1 MMTAAFSAAQDA
13 PARAAGASAPPCHTS
28 PAAGPHAFGEPGG
41 AAPAPVVRLSG
52 ICKAFGPTRANDA
65 VDLVVGAGEVLGL
78 VGGNGAGKS
87 TLMRIL
93 CGVTR
98 ADAGRITLRG
108 VDIAPDLYDTTLAQ
122 AGGIRIVH
130 QELSLCDNLSVAE
143 NFFLE
148 APEAARALPGWRRI
162 FRARA
167 RAALDE
173 VFPDHG
179 ISVDARVAHLQIGQR
194 QMVEIARAVATPQVR
209 LVILDEPTSS
219 LGLERSRQ
227 LRAYIK
233 ARTAQG
239 LAFIFISHKLQ
250 EVVDIA
256 HRVLVLRNGR
266 SVWCG
271 PAVEASV
278 EALVRAMGGASE
290 SEMRSRRAGRP
301 VIGAEAPEQVRLSGP
316 LVAAL
321 GRDVV
326 LRAGEVVGLAGLE
339 GSGQRDLL
347 HRLHRRP
354 GAGILR
360 RGNASFVS
368 GDRQKEGVFPLWSVL
383 SNIALGRLEGRAP
396 LGLVQEAQERAA
408 ARAAAEK
415 LKLDPARFDSP
426 ILDLS
431 GGNQQKALVARALVG
446 DAGTILFDD
455 PTRGVDVG
463 AKEDFYAL
471 IGTVARAGRL
481 VIWHST
487 EDIEFL
493 ECDRVLVFAGGRI
506 VRELVGAEITEQA
519 IVDASFAGSGPS
531 ERDATAGA
539 RGLADRL
546 VDLAPFASLAAVF
559 ALMAWVNPLTVS
571 LFGLELLLGPALAL
585 VLVALAQM
593 FVVGGSEIDLG
604 VGAFAGLVN
613 VLSATL
619 LLDTPWLG
627 ALALVA
633 GVLAYGLIGATIQLR
648 RIPAIV
654 VTLGAS
660 FIWIGVGY
668 TLQPTPGGAS
678 PEWLSAAFAWT
689 LFDVPASLV
698 LIGVAALVALAI
710 DRSPLG
716 VVLRG
721 FGNNAP
727 AMTLGGWSPL
737 RYAILRYM
745 LASLFAL
752 AAGLSLTAINTA
764 SDINAGGPFTLISVA
779 AVVMGGCALIG
790 GLVSPLGV
798 VAGALT
804 LALVGAL
811 LGALGVSTDYNAAVQ
826 GCLLLSMLAL
836 RALADRREA
845 RR

>member
-1 MMTAAFSAAQDA
+1 MMTAVFPAAQDA
-13 PARAAGASAPPCHTS
+13 PAARAGVSAPLRRS
-28 PAAGPHAFGEPGG
+28 PPATGTDPGAPHP
-41 AAPAPVVRLSG
+41 PVVRLSG
-52 ICKAFGPTRANDA
+52 ICKAFGPTRANDGI
-65 VDLVVGAGEVLGL
+65 DLMVAPGEVLGL

-87 TLMRIL
+87 TLMRVL

-98 ADAGRITLRG
+98 ADAGSLQIRG
-108 VDIAPDLYDTTLAQ
+108 VDIAPDLYDTALAQ

-227 LRAYIK
+227 LRAFIK
-233 ARTAQG
+233 ARTKEG

-266 SVWCG
+266 SVWSG

-278 EALVRAMGGASE
+278 EALVQAMGGPTEGVMA
-290 SEMRSRRAGRP
+290 SRRAARP
-301 VIGAEAPEQVRLSGP
+301 AIGESARERVRLTGALIAP
-316 LVAAL
+316 L

-347 HRLHRRP
+347 HALQGRP
-354 GAGILR
+354 GPGIARAGK
-360 RGNASFVS
+360 ASFVS

-383 SNIALGRLEGRAP
+383 SNIALGRLESRGP
-396 LGLVQEAQERAA
+396 LGRVDDGQERTA

-446 DAGTILFDD
+446 EADTILFDD
-455 PTRGVDVG
+455 PTRGVDVA

-471 IGTVARAGRL
+471 IGSVARAGRL

-493 ECDRVLVFAGGRI
+493 ECDRVLVFSGGRI
-506 VRELVGAEITEQA
+506 VRELVGTAITEAA
-519 IVDASFAGSGPS
+519 IVDASFAGTGAL

-539 RGLADRL
+539 RGPLDRL

-571 LFGLELLLGPALAL
+571 MFGLELLLGPAIAL

-619 LLDTPWLG
+619 LFDTPWLG
-627 ALALVA
+627 VVALIAS
-633 GVLAYGLIGATIQLR
+633 VLAYGLIGATIQLR

-660 FIWIGVGY
+660 FIWLGLGY

-689 LFDVPASLV
+689 LADVPAT
-698 LIGVAALVALAI
+698 LILIAVAAIIALAI
-710 DRSPLG
+710 DRSPFG

-721 FGNNAP
+721 FGNNAQ

-790 GLVSPLGV
+790 GMISPLGV

>member
-1 MMTAAFSAAQDA
+1 MMTAAYPAAQGA
-13 PARAAGASAPPCHTS
+13 SAKAAGASAPHLRL
-28 PAAGPHAFGEPGG
+28 AATG
-41 AAPAPVVRLSG
+41 AHPDAPVARLAG
-52 ICKAFGPTRANDA
+52 ICKAFGPTRANDGI
-65 VDLVVGAGEVLGL
+65 DLVVAPGEVLGL

-98 ADAGRITLRG
+98 ADAGSIEIRG
-108 VDIAPDLYDTTLAQ
+108 VSIETDLYDTTLAQ
-122 AGGIRIVH
+122 TGGIRIVH

-148 APEAARALPGWRRI
+148 APEGARAMPGWRRLY
-162 FRARA
+162 RARA

-173 VFPDHG
+173 VFPGHG
-179 ISVDARVAHLQIGQR
+179 ISVDARIGHLQIGQR
-194 QMVEIARAVATPQVR
+194 QMVEIARAVTAPQVR

-227 LRAYIK
+227 LRAFIK
-233 ARTAQG
+233 ARAAAG
-239 LAFIFISHKLQ
+239 LSFIFISHKLQ

-266 SVWCG
+266 TAWSG
-271 PAVEASV
+271 PAAQASV
-278 EALVRAMGGASE
+278 AALVNAMGGPTEGA
-290 SEMRSRRAGRP
+290 MAGRRAARAG
-301 VIGAEAPEQVRLSGP
+301 IAEDAGEVVRLSGDI
-316 LVAAL
+316 VAPL

-347 HRLHRRP
+347 HRLFDRP
-354 GAGILR
+354 RGGISR
-360 RGNASFVS
+360 KGGASFVS

-383 SNIALGRLEGRAP
+383 SNIALGRLEGRTP
-396 LGLVQEAQERAA
+396 LGLVHERTEREA
-408 ARAAAEK
+408 ARGAAEK
-415 LKLDPARFDSP
+415 LKLDPDRFDSP

-455 PTRGVDVG
+455 PTRGVDVA

-471 IGTVARAGRL
+471 IGQLSRGDGARAGRL
-481 VIWHST
+481 VVWHST

-493 ECDRVLVFAGGRI
+493 ECDRVLVFSGGRI
-506 VRELVGAEITEQA
+506 VRELVGPEITEQA
-519 IVDASFAGSGPS
+519 IVDASFAGAGAL
-531 ERDATAGA
+531 ERDGTAGA
-539 RGLADRL
+539 RGLAAWL

-571 LFGLELLLGPALAL
+571 MFGLELLLGPAIAL

-619 LLDTPWLG
+619 LVDTPWLG
-627 ALALVA
+627 VLALVA

-660 FIWIGVGY
+660 FIWIGIGY
-668 TLQPTPGGAS
+668 TLQPTPGGAA

-689 LFDVPASLV
+689 IAEVPAT
-698 LIGVAALVALAI
+698 LILIAVAGGVALAI

-721 FGNNAP
+721 FGNNAQ

-737 RYAILRYM
+737 RYAVVRYM
-745 LASLFAL
+745 VASLFAL

-764 SDINAGGPFTLISVA
+764 SDVNAGGPFTLISVA

-790 GLVSPLGV
+790 GLISPLGV

-811 LGALGVSTDYNAAVQ
+811 LGALSVSTDYNAAVQ
-826 GCLLLSMLAL
+826 GCLLLSMLVL
-836 RALADRREA
+836 RAFAERRES

>member
-13 PARAAGASAPPCHTS
+13 PAARAGVSAPLRPSHVAAGTD
-28 PAAGPHAFGEPGG
+28 AA
-41 AAPAPVVRLSG
+41 APVVRLAG
-52 ICKAFGPTRANDA
+52 ICKAFGPTWANDGI
-65 VDLVVGAGEVLGL
+65 DLMVAPGEVLGL

-98 ADAGRITLRG
+98 ADAGRIALRG
-108 VDIAPDLYDTTLAQ
+108 IDIAPDLYDTGLAQ

-148 APEAARALPGWRRI
+148 APEAARALPGWRRA

-179 ISVDARVAHLQIGQR
+179 ISVDARVAHLAIGQR

-227 LRAYIK
+227 LRAFIK
-233 ARTAQG
+233 ARTREG

-266 SVWCG
+266 SVWSG

-278 EALVRAMGGASE
+278 EALVQAMGGPAE
-290 SEMRSRRAGRP
+290 GVMLSRRAARP
-301 VIGAEAPEQVRLSGP
+301 AIGEGARERVRLTGA
-316 LVAAL
+316 LVAPL

-347 HRLHRRP
+347 HALHGRP
-354 GAGILR
+354 GPGISR
-360 RGNASFVS
+360 EGKASFVS

-396 LGLVQEAQERAA
+396 LGRVDDGQERDA
-408 ARAAAEK
+408 ARVAAEK

-446 DAGTILFDD
+446 EADTILFDD
-455 PTRGVDVG
+455 PTRGVDVA

-471 IGTVARAGRL
+471 IGSVAQAGRL

-506 VRELVGAEITEQA
+506 VRELVGTEISEQA
-519 IVDASFAGSGPS
+519 IVDASFAGTGVL

-539 RGLADRL
+539 RGPLDRL

-571 LFGLELLLGPALAL
+571 MFGLELLLGPAIAL

-619 LLDTPWLG
+619 LFDTPWLG
-627 ALALVA
+627 VVALIAS
-633 GVLAYGLIGATIQLR
+633 VLAYGLIGATIQLR

-660 FIWIGVGY
+660 FIWLGLGY

-689 LFDVPASLV
+689 LADVPAT
-698 LIGVAALVALAI
+698 LILIAVAAVIALAI

-721 FGNNAP
+721 FGNNAQ

-790 GLVSPLGV
+790 GMISPLGV

-836 RALADRREA
+836 RAVADRREA

>member
-1 MMTAAFSAAQDA
+1 MMTAAYPAAQGA
-13 PARAAGASAPPCHTS
+13 SAKAGASAPHLRL
-28 PAAGPHAFGEPGG
+28 AATG
-41 AAPAPVVRLSG
+41 AHPDAPVARLAG
-52 ICKAFGPTRANDA
+52 ICKAFGPTRANDGI
-65 VDLVVGAGEVLGL
+65 DLVVAPGEVLGL

-98 ADAGRITLRG
+98 ADAGSIEIRG
-108 VDIAPDLYDTTLAQ
+108 VSIETDLYDTTLAQ
-122 AGGIRIVH
+122 TGGIRIVH

-148 APEAARALPGWRRI
+148 APEGARAMPGWRRLY
-162 FRARA
+162 RGRA

-173 VFPDHG
+173 VFPGHG
-179 ISVDARVAHLQIGQR
+179 IAVDARIGHLQIGQR
-194 QMVEIARAVATPQVR
+194 QMVEIARAVTAPQVR

-227 LRAYIK
+227 LRAFIK
-233 ARTAQG
+233 ARAAAG
-239 LAFIFISHKLQ
+239 LSFIFISHKLQ

-266 SVWCG
+266 TAWSG
-271 PAVEASV
+271 PAAQASV
-278 EALVRAMGGASE
+278 SALVNAMGGPTEGA
-290 SEMRSRRAGRP
+290 MKGRRAARAG
-301 VIGAEAPEQVRLSGP
+301 IAEDAAEVVRLSGDI
-316 LVAAL
+316 VAPL

-347 HRLHRRP
+347 HRLFDRP
-354 GAGILR
+354 RGGISR
-360 RGNASFVS
+360 KGGASFVS

-383 SNIALGRLEGRAP
+383 SNIALGRLEGRTP
-396 LGLVQEAQERAA
+396 LGLVHERTEREA
-408 ARAAAEK
+408 ARVAAEK
-415 LKLDPARFDSP
+415 LKLDPNRFHSP

-446 DAGTILFDD
+446 DADTILFDD
-455 PTRGVDVG
+455 PTRGVDVA

-471 IGTVARAGRL
+471 IGQLSRGDGARAGRL
-481 VIWHST
+481 VVWHST

-493 ECDRVLVFAGGRI
+493 ECDRVLVFSGGRI
-506 VRELVGAEITEQA
+506 VRELVGPEITEQA
-519 IVDASFAGSGPS
+519 IVDASFAGAGAL
-531 ERDATAGA
+531 ERDGTAGA
-539 RGLADRL
+539 RGLADWL

-571 LFGLELLLGPALAL
+571 MFGLELLLGPAIAL

-619 LLDTPWLG
+619 LVDTPWLG
-627 ALALVA
+627 VLALVA

-660 FIWIGVGY
+660 FIWIGIGY
-668 TLQPTPGGAS
+668 TLQPTPGGAA

-689 LFDVPASLV
+689 IAEVPAT
-698 LIGVAALVALAI
+698 LILIAVAGGVALAI

-721 FGNNAP
+721 FGNNAQ

-737 RYAILRYM
+737 RYAVVRYM
-745 LASLFAL
+745 VASLFAL

-764 SDINAGGPFTLISVA
+764 SDVNAGGPFTLISVA

-790 GLVSPLGV
+790 GLISPLGV

-811 LGALGVSTDYNAAVQ
+811 LGALSVSTDYNAAVQ
-826 GCLLLSMLAL
+826 GCLLLAMLVL
-836 RALADRREA
+836 RAFAERREA

>member
-1 MMTAAFSAAQDA
+1 MMTAAYPAAQGA
-13 PARAAGASAPPCHTS
+13 PAKAG
-28 PAAGPHAFGEPGG
+28 
-41 AAPAPVVRLSG
+41 APAPHLRLAASGAHPDAPVARLAG
-52 ICKAFGPTRANDA
+52 ICKAFGPTRANDGI
-65 VDLVVGAGEVLGL
+65 DLVVAPGEVLGL

-98 ADAGRITLRG
+98 ADAGIIEIRG
-108 VDIAPDLYDTTLAQ
+108 VSIETEIYDTTLAQ
-122 AGGIRIVH
+122 TGGIRIVH

-148 APEAARALPGWRRI
+148 APEGARAMPGWRRLY
-162 FRARA
+162 RARA

-173 VFPDHG
+173 VFPGHG
-179 ISVDARVAHLQIGQR
+179 IAVDARIGHLQIGQR
-194 QMVEIARAVATPQVR
+194 QMVEIARAVTAPQVR

-227 LRAYIK
+227 LRAFIR
-233 ARTAQG
+233 ARAAAG
-239 LAFIFISHKLQ
+239 LSFIFISHKLQ

-266 SVWCG
+266 SAWSG
-271 PAVEASV
+271 PAAQASV
-278 EALVRAMGGASE
+278 SALVNAMGGPAE
-290 SEMRSRRAGRP
+290 GAMQGRRAARTG
-301 VIGAEAPEQVRLSGP
+301 IAEDAAAVVRLSGDI
-316 LVAAL
+316 VAPL

-339 GSGQRDLL
+339 GSGQRELL
-347 HRLHRRP
+347 HRLFDRP
-354 GAGILR
+354 RGGISR
-360 RGNASFVS
+360 KGGASFVS

-383 SNIALGRLEGRAP
+383 SNIALGRLEGRSP
-396 LGLVQEAQERAA
+396 LGLVHERTEREA
-408 ARAAAEK
+408 ARDAAEK
-415 LKLDPARFDSP
+415 LKLDPERFDSP

-455 PTRGVDVG
+455 PTRGVDVA

-471 IGTVARAGRL
+471 IGQLSRGDGARAGRL
-481 VIWHST
+481 VVWHST

-493 ECDRVLVFAGGRI
+493 ECDRVLVFSGGCI
-506 VRELVGAEITEQA
+506 MRELVGPEITEQA
-519 IVDASFAGSGPS
+519 IVDASFAGAGAL
-531 ERDATAGA
+531 ERDGTAGA
-539 RGLADRL
+539 RGLADWL

-571 LFGLELLLGPALAL
+571 MFGLELLLGPAIAL

-593 FVVGGSEIDLG
+593 FIVGGSEIDLG

-619 LLDTPWLG
+619 LVDTPWLG
-627 ALALVA
+627 VLALVA

-660 FIWIGVGY
+660 FIWIGIGY
-668 TLQPTPGGAS
+668 TLQPTPGGAA

-689 LFDVPASLV
+689 IAEVPATLI
-698 LIGVAALVALAI
+698 LIGVAGLVALAI

-721 FGNNAP
+721 FGNNAQ

-737 RYAILRYM
+737 RYAVVRYM
-745 LASLFAL
+745 VASLFAL

-790 GLVSPLGV
+790 GMISPLGV

-811 LGALGVSTDYNAAVQ
+811 LGALSVSTDYNAAVQ
-826 GCLLLSMLAL
+826 GCLLLAMLVL
-836 RALADRREA
+836 RAFAERREA

>member
-1 MMTAAFSAAQDA
+1 MSGATAAFAGLAGEAMDA
-13 PARAAGASAPPCHTS
+13 VSPERGCGIGEAGGH
-28 PAAGPHAFGEPGG
+28 
-41 AAPAPVVRLSG
+41 APVARLSG
-52 ICKAFGPTRANDA
+52 ICKAFGPTRANDRI
-65 VDLVVGAGEVLGL
+65 DLVVERGEVLGL

-98 ADAGRITLRG
+98 ADAGAIEIGG
-108 VDIAPDLYDTTLAQ
+108 VDVDPGIYDTALAQ
-122 AGGIRIVH
+122 IGGIRIVH

-148 APEAARALPGWRRI
+148 APEAARAVPGWRSAY
-162 FRARA
+162 RAGA
-167 RAALDE
+167 RTALDE
-173 VFPDHG
+173 VFPGHG
-179 ISVDARVAHLQIGQR
+179 INVDVPVGHLQIGQR
-194 QMVEIARAVATPQVR
+194 QMVEIARAVTAPRVR
-209 LVILDEPTSS
+209 LIILDEPTSS

-227 LRAYIK
+227 LRAFIRSR
-233 ARTAQG
+233 AAAG

-250 EVVDIA
+250 EVVEIA
-256 HRVLVLRNGR
+256 TRVLVLRNGR
-266 SVWCG
+266 MAWSG
-271 PAVEASV
+271 ASAEATV
-278 EALVRAMGGASE
+278 AALVGAMGGPSE
-290 SEMRSRRAGRP
+290 GALRKRRAARP
-301 VIGAEAPEQVRLSGP
+301 ALSPDAPVQVRIGGDV
-316 LVAAL
+316 VAPL

-347 HRLHRRP
+347 HRLFAGP
-354 GAGILR
+354 GRDLARGGIER
-360 RGNASFVS
+360 RGSASFVS

-383 SNIALGRLEGRAP
+383 SNIALGRLNGRAP
-396 LGLVQEAQERAA
+396 LGLVSEPAEREV
-408 ARAAAEK
+408 ARGAAER

-446 DAGTILFDD
+446 DASTILFDD
-455 PTRGVDVG
+455 PTRGVDVA

-471 IGTVARAGRL
+471 IGDVARAGRL
-481 VIWHST
+481 VVWHST
-487 EDIEFL
+487 EDIEFV
-493 ECDRVLVFAGGRI
+493 ECDRVLVFSGGRI

-519 IVDASFAGSGPS
+519 IVDASFAGAAAI
-531 ERDATAGA
+531 ERDGTAGR
-539 RGLADRL
+539 RGLAEWL

-559 ALMAWVNPLTVS
+559 GLMAYVNPLAVS
-571 LFGLELLLGPALAL
+571 LFGLDLLLGPAIAL

-613 VLSATL
+613 VVSATL
-619 LLDTPWLG
+619 LVGQPWLG
-627 ALALVA
+627 VA
-633 GVLAYGLIGATIQLR
+633 CLLLGLLAYGLIGATIQLR

-660 FIWIGVGY
+660 FIWIGIGY
-668 TLQPTPGGAS
+668 TLQPTPGGSS
-678 PEWLSAAFAWT
+678 PEWLTAIFAWQIAG
-689 LFDVPASLV
+689 VPAALV
-698 LIGVAALVALAI
+698 MIALAGVVALAI

-721 FGNNAP
+721 FGNNAA
-727 AMTLGGWSPL
+727 AMKLGGWSPL
-737 RYAILRYM
+737 RYAVLRYVI
-745 LASLFAL
+745 AGLFAT

-790 GLVSPLGV
+790 GLISPLGV

-804 LALVGAL
+804 LALIGAL
-811 LGALGVSTDYNAAVQ
+811 LGALDVSTDYNAAVQ
-826 GCLLLSMLAL
+826 GCLLLAMLML
-836 RALADRREA
+836 RALAGRRGEE

>member
-1 MMTAAFSAAQDA
+1 MMTAAYPAAQGA
-13 PARAAGASAPPCHTS
+13 SAKAGASAPHLRL
-28 PAAGPHAFGEPGG
+28 AATG
-41 AAPAPVVRLSG
+41 AHPDAPVARLAG
-52 ICKAFGPTRANDA
+52 ICKAFGPTRANDGI
-65 VDLVVGAGEVLGL
+65 DLVVAPGEVLGL

-98 ADAGRITLRG
+98 ADAGSIEIRG
-108 VDIAPDLYDTTLAQ
+108 VSIETDLYDTTLAQ
-122 AGGIRIVH
+122 TGGIRIVH

-148 APEAARALPGWRRI
+148 APEGARAMPGWRRLY
-162 FRARA
+162 RARA

-173 VFPDHG
+173 VFPGHG
-179 ISVDARVAHLQIGQR
+179 IAVDARIGHLQIGQR
-194 QMVEIARAVATPQVR
+194 QMVEIARAVTAPQVR

-227 LRAYIK
+227 LRAFIR
-233 ARTAQG
+233 ARAAAG
-239 LAFIFISHKLQ
+239 LSFIFISHKLQ

-266 SVWCG
+266 SAWSG
-271 PAVEASV
+271 PAAQASV
-278 EALVRAMGGASE
+278 SALVNAMGGPTEGTMAG
-290 SEMRSRRAGRP
+290 RRAARAG
-301 VIGAEAPEQVRLSGP
+301 IAEYAAEVVRLSGEI
-316 LVAAL
+316 VAPL

-339 GSGQRDLL
+339 GSGQRELL
-347 HRLHRRP
+347 HRLFDRP
-354 GAGILR
+354 RGGISR
-360 RGNASFVS
+360 KGGASFVS

-396 LGLVQEAQERAA
+396 FGLVHERTEREA
-408 ARAAAEK
+408 ARDAAEK
-415 LKLDPARFDSP
+415 LKLDPERFDSP

-455 PTRGVDVG
+455 PTRGVDVA

-471 IGTVARAGRL
+471 IGQLSRGDGARAGRL
-481 VIWHST
+481 VVWHST

-493 ECDRVLVFAGGRI
+493 ECDRVLVFSGGRI
-506 VRELVGAEITEQA
+506 MRELVGPEITEQA
-519 IVDASFAGSGPS
+519 IVDASFAGAGAL
-531 ERDATAGA
+531 ERDGTAGA
-539 RGLADRL
+539 RGLADWL

-571 LFGLELLLGPALAL
+571 MFGLELLLGPAIAL

-619 LLDTPWLG
+619 LVDTPWLG
-627 ALALVA
+627 VLALVA

-660 FIWIGVGY
+660 FIWIGIGY
-668 TLQPTPGGAS
+668 TLQPTPGGAA

-689 LFDVPASLV
+689 IAEVPATLI
-698 LIGVAALVALAI
+698 LIGVAGLVALAI

-721 FGNNAP
+721 FGNNAQ

-737 RYAILRYM
+737 RYAVVRYM
-745 LASLFAL
+745 VASLFAL

-790 GLVSPLGV
+790 GMISPLGV

-811 LGALGVSTDYNAAVQ
+811 LGALSVSTDYNAAVQ
-826 GCLLLSMLAL
+826 GCLLLAMLVL
-836 RALADRREA
+836 RAFAERREA

>member
-1 MMTAAFSAAQDA
+1 MMTAAYPAAQGA
-13 PARAAGASAPPCHTS
+13 SAKAGASAPHLRL
-28 PAAGPHAFGEPGG
+28 AATG
-41 AAPAPVVRLSG
+41 AHPDAPVARLAG
-52 ICKAFGPTRANDA
+52 ICKAFGPTRANDGI
-65 VDLVVGAGEVLGL
+65 DLVVAPGEVLGL

-98 ADAGRITLRG
+98 ADAGSIEIRG
-108 VDIAPDLYDTTLAQ
+108 VSIETDLYDTTLAQ
-122 AGGIRIVH
+122 TGGIRIVH

-148 APEAARALPGWRRI
+148 APEGARAMPGWRRLY
-162 FRARA
+162 RARA

-173 VFPDHG
+173 VFPGHG
-179 ISVDARVAHLQIGQR
+179 IAVDARIGHLQIGQR
-194 QMVEIARAVATPQVR
+194 QMVEIARAVTAPQVR

-227 LRAYIK
+227 LRAFIK
-233 ARTAQG
+233 ARAAAG
-239 LAFIFISHKLQ
+239 LSFIFISHKLQ

-266 SVWCG
+266 TAWSG
-271 PAVEASV
+271 PAAQASV
-278 EALVRAMGGASE
+278 AALVNAMGGPTEGA
-290 SEMRSRRAGRP
+290 MQGRRAARAGIAQDAGE
-301 VIGAEAPEQVRLSGP
+301 VVRLSGDI
-316 LVAAL
+316 VAPL

-347 HRLHRRP
+347 HRLFDRP
-354 GAGILR
+354 RGGISR
-360 RGNASFVS
+360 KGGASFVS

-383 SNIALGRLEGRAP
+383 SNIALGRLEGRTP
-396 LGLVQEAQERAA
+396 LGLVHERTEREA
-408 ARAAAEK
+408 ARGAAEK
-415 LKLDPARFDSP
+415 LKLDPDRFDSP

-455 PTRGVDVG
+455 PTRGVDVA

-471 IGTVARAGRL
+471 IGQLSRGDGARAGRL
-481 VIWHST
+481 VVWHST

-493 ECDRVLVFAGGRI
+493 ECDRVLVFSGGCI
-506 VRELVGAEITEQA
+506 VRELVGPEITEQA
-519 IVDASFAGSGPS
+519 IVDASFAGAGAL
-531 ERDATAGA
+531 ERDGTAGA
-539 RGLADRL
+539 RGLADWL

-571 LFGLELLLGPALAL
+571 MFGLELLLGPAIAL

-619 LLDTPWLG
+619 LVDTPWLG
-627 ALALVA
+627 VLALVA
-633 GVLAYGLIGATIQLR
+633 GALAYGLIGATIQLR

-660 FIWIGVGY
+660 FIWIGIGY
-668 TLQPTPGGAS
+668 TLQPTPGGAA

-689 LFDVPASLV
+689 IAEVPAT
-698 LIGVAALVALAI
+698 LILIAVAGGAALAI

-721 FGNNAP
+721 FGNNAQ

-737 RYAILRYM
+737 RYAVVRYM
-745 LASLFAL
+745 VASLFAL

-764 SDINAGGPFTLISVA
+764 SDVNAGGPFTLISVA

-790 GLVSPLGV
+790 GMISPLGV

-811 LGALGVSTDYNAAVQ
+811 LGALSVSTDYNAAVQ
-826 GCLLLSMLAL
+826 GCLLLAMLVL
-836 RALADRREA
+836 RAFAERREA

>member
-13 PARAAGASAPPCHTS
+13 PAIRAGVSAPLRPSHVAAGTD
-28 PAAGPHAFGEPGG
+28 AA
-41 AAPAPVVRLSG
+41 APVVRLSG
-52 ICKAFGPTRANDA
+52 ICKAFGPTRANDGI
-65 VDLVVGAGEVLGL
+65 DLMVAPGEVLGL

-98 ADAGRITLRG
+98 ADAGRIALRG
-108 VDIAPDLYDTTLAQ
+108 IDIAPDLYDTGLAQ

-148 APEAARALPGWRRI
+148 APEAARALPGWRRA

-179 ISVDARVAHLQIGQR
+179 ISVDARVAHLAIGQR

-227 LRAYIK
+227 LRAFIK
-233 ARTAQG
+233 ARTREG

-266 SVWCG
+266 SVWSG

-278 EALVRAMGGASE
+278 EALVQAMGGPAE
-290 SEMRSRRAGRP
+290 GVMLSRRAARP
-301 VIGAEAPEQVRLSGP
+301 AIGERARERVRLTGALIAP
-316 LVAAL
+316 L

-347 HRLHRRP
+347 HGLHGRP
-354 GAGILR
+354 GPGISR
-360 RGNASFVS
+360 EGKASFVS

-396 LGLVQEAQERAA
+396 LGRVDNGQERDA
-408 ARAAAEK
+408 ARVAAEK

-446 DAGTILFDD
+446 EADTILFDD
-455 PTRGVDVG
+455 PTRGVDVA

-471 IGTVARAGRL
+471 IGSVAQAGRL

-506 VRELVGAEITEQA
+506 VRELVGTEITEQA
-519 IVDASFAGSGPS
+519 IVDASFAGTGAL

-539 RGLADRL
+539 RGPLDRL

-571 LFGLELLLGPALAL
+571 MFGLELLLGPAIAL

-619 LLDTPWLG
+619 LFDTPWLG
-627 ALALVA
+627 GVALIAS
-633 GVLAYGLIGATIQLR
+633 VLAYGLIGATIQLR

-660 FIWIGVGY
+660 FIWLGLGY

-689 LFDVPASLV
+689 LADVPAT
-698 LIGVAALVALAI
+698 LILIAVAAVIALAI

-721 FGNNAP
+721 FGNNAQ

-790 GLVSPLGV
+790 GMISPLGV

-836 RALADRREA
+836 RAVADRREA

>member
-1 MMTAAFSAAQDA
+1 MMTAAYPAAQGA
-13 PARAAGASAPPCHTS
+13 PAKAGASAPHLRL
-28 PAAGPHAFGEPGG
+28 AASG
-41 AAPAPVVRLSG
+41 AHPDAPVARLAG
-52 ICKAFGPTRANDA
+52 ICKAFGPTRANDGI
-65 VDLVVGAGEVLGL
+65 DLIVAPGEVLGL

-98 ADAGRITLRG
+98 ADAGSIEIRG
-108 VDIAPDLYDTTLAQ
+108 VSIETEIYDTTLAQ
-122 AGGIRIVH
+122 TGGIRIVH

-148 APEAARALPGWRRI
+148 APEGARAMPGWRRLY
-162 FRARA
+162 RARA
-167 RAALDE
+167 RGALDD
-173 VFPDHG
+173 VFPGHG
-179 ISVDARVAHLQIGQR
+179 IAVDARIGHLQIGQR
-194 QMVEIARAVATPQVR
+194 QMVEIARAVTAPQVR

-227 LRAYIK
+227 LRAFIK
-233 ARTAQG
+233 ARAAAG
-239 LAFIFISHKLQ
+239 LSFIFISHKLQ

-266 SVWCG
+266 TAWSG
-271 PAVEASV
+271 PAAQASV
-278 EALVRAMGGASE
+278 SALVNAMGGPTEGTMAG
-290 SEMRSRRAGRP
+290 RRAARAG
-301 VIGAEAPEQVRLSGP
+301 IAEYAAEVVRLSGEI
-316 LVAAL
+316 VAPL

-339 GSGQRDLL
+339 GSGQRELL
-347 HRLHRRP
+347 HKLFDRP
-354 GAGILR
+354 RGGISR
-360 RGNASFVS
+360 KGGASFVS

-383 SNIALGRLEGRAP
+383 SNIALGRLEGRSP
-396 LGLVQEAQERAA
+396 LGLVQERTEREV
-408 ARAAAEK
+408 ARDAAEK
-415 LKLDPARFDSP
+415 LKLDPERFDSP

-455 PTRGVDVG
+455 PTRGVDVA

-471 IGTVARAGRL
+471 IGQLSRGDGARAGRL
-481 VIWHST
+481 VVWHST

-493 ECDRVLVFAGGRI
+493 ECDRVLVFSGGRI
-506 VRELVGAEITEQA
+506 MRELVGPEITEQA
-519 IVDASFAGSGPS
+519 IVDASFAGAGAL
-531 ERDATAGA
+531 ERDGTAGA
-539 RGLADRL
+539 RGLADWL

-571 LFGLELLLGPALAL
+571 MFGLELLLGPAIAL

-619 LLDTPWLG
+619 LVDTPWLG
-627 ALALVA
+627 VLALVA

-660 FIWIGVGY
+660 FIWIGIGY
-668 TLQPTPGGAS
+668 TLQPTPGGAA

-689 LFDVPASLV
+689 IAEVPATLI
-698 LIGVAALVALAI
+698 LIGVAGLVALAI

-721 FGNNAP
+721 FGNNAQ

-737 RYAILRYM
+737 RYAVVRYM
-745 LASLFAL
+745 VASLFAL

-790 GLVSPLGV
+790 GMISPLGV

-811 LGALGVSTDYNAAVQ
+811 LGALSVSTDYNAAVQ
-826 GCLLLSMLAL
+826 GCLLLAMLVL
-836 RALADRREA
+836 RAFAERREA

>member
-1 MMTAAFSAAQDA
+1 MTAAYPAAQGA
-13 PARAAGASAPPCHTS
+13 PAKAAGASAPHLRL
-28 PAAGPHAFGEPGG
+28 AATG
-41 AAPAPVVRLSG
+41 AHPDAPVARLTG
-52 ICKAFGPTRANDA
+52 ICKAFGPTRANDGI
-65 VDLVVGAGEVLGL
+65 DLVVAPGEVLGL

-98 ADAGRITLRG
+98 ADAGSIEIRG
-108 VDIAPDLYDTTLAQ
+108 ISIETDIYDTTLAQ
-122 AGGIRIVH
+122 TGGIRIVH

-148 APEAARALPGWRRI
+148 APEGARAAPGWRRLY
-162 FRARA
+162 RERA

-173 VFPDHG
+173 VFPGHG
-179 ISVDARVAHLQIGQR
+179 IAVDARIGHLQIGQR
-194 QMVEIARAVATPQVR
+194 QMVEIVRAVTAPQVR

-227 LRAYIK
+227 LRAFIK
-233 ARTAQG
+233 ARAAAG
-239 LAFIFISHKLQ
+239 LSFIFISHKLQ

-266 SVWCG
+266 TAWSG
-271 PAVEASV
+271 PAAQASV
-278 EALVRAMGGASE
+278 AALVNAMGGPTEGA
-290 SEMRSRRAGRP
+290 MQGRRAARAG
-301 VIGAEAPEQVRLSGP
+301 IAEDAVEVVRLSGDIVVP
-316 LVAAL
+316 L

-339 GSGQRDLL
+339 GSGQRELL
-347 HRLHRRP
+347 HRLFDRP
-354 GAGILR
+354 RGGISR
-360 RGNASFVS
+360 KGGASFVS

-396 LGLVQEAQERAA
+396 LGLVHERTEREA
-408 ARAAAEK
+408 ARGAAEK
-415 LKLDPARFDSP
+415 LKLDPDRFDSP

-455 PTRGVDVG
+455 PTRGVDVA

-471 IGTVARAGRL
+471 IGQLSRGDGARPGRL
-481 VIWHST
+481 VVWHST

-493 ECDRVLVFAGGRI
+493 ECDRVLVFSGGCI
-506 VRELVGAEITEQA
+506 VRELVGPEITEQA
-519 IVDASFAGSGPS
+519 IVDASFAGAGAL
-531 ERDATAGA
+531 ERDGTAGA
-539 RGLADRL
+539 RGLADWL

-571 LFGLELLLGPALAL
+571 MFGLELLLGPAIAL

-619 LLDTPWLG
+619 LVDTPWLG
-627 ALALVA
+627 VLALVA

-660 FIWIGVGY
+660 FIWIGIGY
-668 TLQPTPGGAS
+668 TLQPTPGGAA

-689 LFDVPASLV
+689 IAEVPAT
-698 LIGVAALVALAI
+698 LILIAVAGLVALAI

-721 FGNNAP
+721 FGNNAQ

-737 RYAILRYM
+737 RYAVVRYM
-745 LASLFAL
+745 VASLFAL

-764 SDINAGGPFTLISVA
+764 SDVNAGGPFTLISVA

-790 GLVSPLGV
+790 GMISPLGV

-811 LGALGVSTDYNAAVQ
+811 LGALSVSTDYNAAVQ
-826 GCLLLSMLAL
+826 GCLLLAMLVL
-836 RALADRREA
+836 RAFAERREA